1 MTQQTKAL
9 HSLDITLQ
17 LDDFRDMQDGW
28 LDGDGFAPSHA
39 GIDWLI
45 GMFSQHYLHELP
57 LPYIYPTPE
66 GGVLAEWSL
75 QSNEISLEIDLEHHT
90 AEWHL
95 LDMDTDQG
103 EMCDLNL
110 DEDDAWDWA
119 TKKIRQLSCNHT

>member
-9 HSLDITLQ
+9 HPLDITLQ

-57 LPYIYPTPE
+57 LPHIYPTPQ
-66 GGVLAEWSL
+66 GGIRAEWSL
-75 QSNEISLEIDLEHHT
+75 SHNEVSIEIDLQNHT

-95 LDMDTDQG
+95 LNVNTHQS
-103 EMCDLNL
+103 EIQELNL
-110 DEDDAWDWA
+110 DEDHAWDWT